1 MANLSNEVE
10 RLNQVLRR
18 KLDENDSLT
27 ARLTEAEKQSRSV
40 IELQSRISIITR
52 EKETLVLEAQKNLS
66 ELPKQQEN
74 LNSAVR

>member
-1 MANLSNEVE
+1 VANLSNEVE

-66 ELPKQQEN
+66 ELPKQQEK